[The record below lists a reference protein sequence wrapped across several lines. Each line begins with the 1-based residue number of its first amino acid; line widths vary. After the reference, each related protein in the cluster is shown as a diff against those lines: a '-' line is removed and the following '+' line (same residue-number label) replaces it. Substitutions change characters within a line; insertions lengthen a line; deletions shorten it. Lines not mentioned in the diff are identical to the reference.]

1 MFGLFGVMAY
11 IFPILLFIG
20 SCFLISNKSNHFAIF
35 KFIASILLFCALCLF
50 LQLLVQKDTELSSG
64 IVKNAYANSAA
75 YKNGGGALGG
85 IFVWLC
91 VPNFGKFG
99 SFVIDIVV
107 MIISL
112 VLITERSAILGMKRG
127 GQEMYASQKK
137 MPDATMKISSAGEW
151 NRKNG
156 ELRRIDKKW
165 KALRSIQRSAGR
177 KNVPLMRSMKFCRI
191 SQWIFRK

>member
-1 MFGLFGVMAY
+1 M
-11 IFPILLFIG
+11 
-20 SCFLISNKSNHFAIF
+20 
-35 KFIASILLFCALCLF
+35 
-50 LQLLVQKDTELSSG
+50 
-64 IVKNAYANSAA
+64 KNAYANSAA

-127 GQEMYASQKK
+127 GQKMYAYSERRCQTLPWKPTA
-137 MPDATMKISSAGEW
+137 PDSGTGRTGITPYST
-151 NRKNG
+151 
-156 ELRRIDKKW
+156 KKW
-165 KALRSIQRSAGR
+165 KALRSNTKIGR
-177 KNVPLMRSMKFCRI
+177 QKKRTSDEINEVLPDIAMDIPEVKETEHISIPAIEPENADMPLPE
-191 SQWIFRK
+191 IFIERAEEAASVNPYIPEAEHDSTIILILQGLNMTMHRC